1 LRSVRYTTRF
11 NKDVRREG
19 KSPNNKDLPT
29 KLQVIIDLLAEDK
42 DLPANLHDHLL
53 VGEFVGMRELHVKPD
68 LLLIYRKIE
77 DVSIELLR
85 LGSHSEIFG

>member
-29 KLQVIIDLLAEDK
+29 KLQVVIDLLAEDK

-68 LLLIYRKIE
+68 LLLIYRKVE
-77 DVSIELLR
+77 DVSIELIR

>member
-1 LRSVRYTTRF
+1 LRSVKYTTRF

-77 DVSIELLR
+77 DVSIEMIR

>member
-1 LRSVRYTTRF
+1 MRSVRYTTRF

-29 KLQVIIDLLAEDK
+29 KLQVVIDLLAEDK
-42 DLPANLHDHLL
+42 DLPVNLHDHLL

-68 LLLIYRKIE
+68 LLLIYRKIA
-77 DVSIELLR
+77 DSSLELLR

>member
-1 LRSVRYTTRF
+1 MRSVRYTTRF

-29 KLQVIIDLLAEDK
+29 KLQVVIDLLAEDR

-53 VGEFVGMRELHVKPD
+53 VGDFVGMRELHVKPD
-68 LLLIYRKIE
+68 LLLIYRKVE
-77 DVSIELLR
+77 DVSLELLR

>member
-1 LRSVRYTTRF
+1 MRSVRYTTRF

-19 KSPNNKDLPT
+19 KSPNNKDLTT
-29 KLQVIIDLLAEDK
+29 KLQVVIDLLAEDK

-68 LLLIYRKIE
+68 LLLIYRKVE
-77 DVSIELLR
+77 DVSLELLR

>member
-11 NKDVRREG
+11 SKDLKREG
-19 KSPNNKDLPT
+19 KSPNNRDLPV
-29 KLQVIIDLLAEDK
+29 KLQAIIDLLAEDK
-42 DLPANLHDHLL
+42 DLPGNLHDHQL
-53 VGEFVGMRELHVKPD
+53 VGEFVGLRELHVKPN

-77 DVSIELLR
+77 DVYIELVR

>member
-1 LRSVRYTTRF
+1 MRSVRYTTRF

-29 KLQVIIDLLAEDK
+29 KLQLVIDLLAEDK

-77 DVSIELLR
+77 DVSIEMIR

>member
-1 LRSVRYTTRF
+1 MRSVRYTTRF

-19 KSPNNKDLPT
+19 KSPNNKDLPS
-29 KLQVIIDLLAEDK
+29 KLQVVIDLLSEDK

-68 LLLIYRKIE
+68 LLLIYRKI
-77 DVSIELLR
+77 SNSSLELLR

>member
-19 KSPNNKDLPT
+19 KSPNNKDLTT
-29 KLQVIIDLLAEDK
+29 KLQVVIDLLAEDK

-68 LLLIYRKIE
+68 LLLIYRKVE
-77 DVSIELLR
+77 DVSIELIR

>member
-1 LRSVRYTTRF
+1 MRSVRYTTRF

-29 KLQVIIDLLAEDK
+29 KLQVVIDLLAEDK

>member
-1 LRSVRYTTRF
+1 MRSVKYTTRF

-77 DVSIELLR
+77 DVSIEMIR

>member
-1 LRSVRYTTRF
+1 LRSVRYSTRF
-11 NKDVRREG
+11 SKDVKREG
-19 KSPNNKDLPT
+19 KSPENRDALT

-42 DLPANLHDHLL
+42 ELPANLHDHQL
-53 VGEFVGMRELHVKPD
+53 VGDLVGMRELHVKPD
-68 LLLIYRKIE
+68 LLLVYRKIE

>member
-29 KLQVIIDLLAEDK
+29 KLQVVIDLLAEDK

-68 LLLIYRKIE
+68 LLLIYRKVE
-77 DVSIELLR
+77 DVSLELLR

>member
-1 LRSVRYTTRF
+1 MRSVRYTTRF

-77 DVSIELLR
+77 DVSIEMIR

>member
-1 LRSVRYTTRF
+1 MRSVRYTTRF

-19 KSPNNKDLPT
+19 KSPNNKDLTT
-29 KLQVIIDLLAEDK
+29 KLQVVIDLLAEDR

-68 LLLIYRKIE
+68 LLLIYRKVE
-77 DVSIELLR
+77 DVSLELLR
-85 LGSHSEIFG
+85 L

>member
-1 LRSVRYTTRF
+1 MRSVRYTTRF

-29 KLQVIIDLLAEDK
+29 KLQAVIDLLAEDK

-68 LLLIYRKIE
+68 LLLIYRKVE
-77 DVSIELLR
+77 DVSLELLR

>member
-1 LRSVRYTTRF
+1 MRSVRYTTRF

-19 KSPNNKDLPT
+19 KSPNNKDLTT
-29 KLQVIIDLLAEDK
+29 KLQVVIDLLAEDR

-68 LLLIYRKIE
+68 LLLIYRKVE
-77 DVSIELLR
+77 DVSLELLR